1 MSLRCL
7 APIGS
12 AGVVLLVF
20 GSLTFSGCATTS
32 VDKAATPTAEE
43 AGDVASPVAGEDN
56 TVAHAAGKDNAVTR
70 SVAYDGMADWK
81 KIEETWGIRFESLRL
96 SAAGAIVDFRYRIM
110 NPAKAQP
117 IVDRRNKAHLVVQA
131 TGEKLA
137 VPSDAKIGPLR
148 ATEKFGKPKL
158 GKVYYILFAI
168 PGRNVKPGE
177 KVTVVIG
184 DFKMENLVVQ

>member
-7 APIGS
+7 APIGT
-12 AGVVLLVF
+12 AGVVLLVV
-20 GSLTFSGCATTS
+20 GSLAFSGCATTS
-32 VDKAATPTAEE
+32 SNNVARPPTA
-43 AGDVASPVAGEDN
+43 D
-56 TVAHAAGKDNAVTR
+56 
-70 SVAYDGMADWK
+70 DGMADWK

-96 SAAGAIVDFRYRIM
+96 SAAGSILDFRYRIM
-110 NPAKAQP
+110 NAVKAQP
-117 IVDRRNKAHLVVQA
+117 IVDRKNKAHLVVQA

-137 VPSDAKIGPLR
+137 VPSSAKIGPMR

-168 PGRNVKPGE
+168 PGKNVKAGD
-177 KVTVVIG
+177 KVTVAIG